1 MRMAQTL
8 MVNRFTRHRTIL
20 TTTPTTMTRCTWE
33 LLCSSALATTI
44 GVAEADG
51 VVTEAAV
58 ATGAVVVAVVT
69 AVGAAVEVVT
79 AGVTVSFVG
88 FPS

>member
-1 MRMAQTL
+1 
-8 MVNRFTRHRTIL
+8 
-20 TTTPTTMTRCTWE
+20 MTRCTWE

>member
-1 MRMAQTL
+1 M
-8 MVNRFTRHRTIL
+8 
-20 TTTPTTMTRCTWE
+20 
-33 LLCSSALATTI
+33 ATTI